1 MTTTDTVAGPQ
12 PLPLLLAELEQRGA
26 AGEPH
31 MRGVVLEHL
40 RGVHQ
45 LLVDWQNPAWIRAAG
60 LYHSFYG
67 TDRLDSPL
75 GAPTERAYVRR
86 LLGSDAEDL
95 AWHYCA
101 CDFAFFQAGLLAD
114 EIPRYRDRFT
124 GAVAPLTAPRLRG
137 MAELLVANEM
147 ELALASATYREKKR
161 ALLEGIVRGRSGLL
175 TAAAVAA
182 VHRLMAAP
190 GQPVP
195 GTGGVADASATTVRA
210 TVTD

>member
-1 MTTTDTVAGPQ
+1 MTAADTVAGPQ
-12 PLPLLLAELEQRGA
+12 PLPALLAELERRGA
-26 AGEPH
+26 AGAPH
-31 MRGVVLEHL
+31 LRGVVLEHL

-45 LLVDWQNPAWIRAAG
+45 LLVDWQNPACICAAG

-67 TDRLDSPL
+67 TDRLDSAL

-124 GAVAPLTAPRLRG
+124 GAVATLAAPRLRG

-161 ALLEGIVRGRSGLL
+161 ALLEGIVRGRSVLL
-175 TAAAVAA
+175 TAGAVAA
-182 VHRLMAAP
+182 VRRLMDGPAQVAP
-190 GQPVP
+190 G
-195 GTGGVADASATTVRA
+195 ASSASTARA
-210 TVTD
+210 AASE